1 MAKQACWPNNKGLKK
16 DWDDKTFYLGI
27 ACDLTNGKGWHAQ
40 IHCNHTFDVGYG
52 FHVTNKMTAIRT
64 ALSELKSSGYFSRLA
79 TVKRVEDLIAKQ
91 NIERR

>member
-1 MAKQACWPNNKGLKK
+1 MAQQAYWPNNKGLKK

-40 IHCNHTFDVGYG
+40 VHCNHTFDVGYG
-52 FHVTNKMTAIRT
+52 FDQTNKMTAIRS

-79 TVKRVEDLIAKQ
+79 TVKRVEYLLDKRNTQ
-91 NIERR
+91 TR